1 MGNGLRVTLL
11 RNSGWCTV
19 LFIINVIGQ
28 RGAWFN
34 VDLSLFLIPYR
45 RCSGCRKRR
54 SLRANSFFEEYP
66 KVALGKLLLLIY
78 YFAAEDSQR
87 RTALYLSLNPSL
99 VSSIYRRLQDV
110 CSRDL
115 QERPIIPFGGPGTV
129 AKCDES
135 KFNHNPKVTFN
146 STFVYYL
153 RPLSQT
159 FNCTC
164 FVLRTKNTRS
174 NLSHRVL
181 RANTVGYRKIPIIS
195 SSLIQFSKGIW
206 MGLSTG
212 GLYLE
217 GVG

>member
-1 MGNGLRVTLL
+1 MHCAVYNQCDWSKGLF
-11 RNSGWCTV
+11 G
-19 LFIINVIGQ
+19 F
-28 RGAWFN
+28 
-34 VDLSLFLIPYR
+34 VDLSLFFIPYR

-78 YFAAEDSQR
+78 YFTAEDSQR

-135 KFNHNPKVTFN
+135 KFNHKSKVTFN
-146 STFVYYL
+146 STFLYYL

-159 FNCTC
+159 YNCTC
-164 FVLRTKNTRS
+164 CARSGGLRTPDLTC
-174 NLSHRVL
+174 H
-181 RANTVGYRKIPIIS
+181 TV
-195 SSLIQFSKGIW
+195 SLEQIQWDTVKFR
-206 MGLSTG
+206 
-212 GLYLE
+212 
-217 GVG
+217 